1 MIATMTRRRLML
13 GALAC
18 PICLAAGRVV
28 AAEGGHW
35 GYAGAQGPERWGKL
49 DPAYGA
55 CGAGR
60 EQSPI
65 DLDGAVAADTPAIA
79 PRLKPVPLHAIHNG
93 HTIQVDCAGG
103 GYTTVGTKAYD
114 LVQFHFHHPSEH
126 LVAGHAYSMEVHLVH
141 RAVDGELA
149 VLGVLIEAGAV
160 NPALAAVWA
169 VMPRVAGPAVTGP
182 GMVDPA
188 ALVPEGPVWRYA
200 GSLTTPP
207 CTEIVQWAVFQT
219 PITASAEQIATFA
232 TLFANNARPVQPLGR
247 RFLLRSGG

>member
-18 PICLAAGRVV
+18 PICLAAGRVL

-35 GYAGAQGPERWGKL
+35 GYAGAQGPERWGLL
-49 DPAYGA
+49 DPTYGA
-55 CGAGR
+55 CGTGR

-65 DLDGAVAADTPAIA
+65 DLDGAVAADTPAIV
-79 PRLKPVPLHAIHNG
+79 PHLKPVPLRAIHNG
-93 HTIQVDCAGG
+93 HTIQADCTGG
-103 GYTTVGTKAYD
+103 GHTTIGAKAYD

-126 LVAGHAYSMEVHLVH
+126 LVAGRAFAMEAHLVH
-141 RAVDGELA
+141 RAADGEIA
-149 VLGVLIEAGAV
+149 VLGTLIEAGAA

-169 VMPRVAGPAVTGP
+169 VMPRVAGPEVTGH

-188 ALVPEGPVWRYA
+188 ALVPGGKVWRYA

-207 CTEIVQWAVFQT
+207 CTEIVQWVVFQE

-232 TLFANNARPVQPLGR
+232 ALFSNNARPIQPLGR

>member
-1 MIATMTRRRLML
+1 MIATMTRRRLVL

-18 PICLAAGRVV
+18 PICLAAGRVL
-28 AAEGGHW
+28 AAEGSHW

-65 DLDGAVAADTPAIA
+65 DLEGAVAADTPAIV
-79 PRLKPVPLHAIHNG
+79 PHLKPVPLRVIHNG
-93 HTIQVDCAGG
+93 HTIQVDGAGG
-103 GYTTVGTKAYD
+103 GHTTVGAKAYD

-126 LVAGHAYSMEVHLVH
+126 LVAGRALSMEVHLVH
-141 RAVDGELA
+141 RAADSELA
-149 VLGVLIEAGAV
+149 VLGALIEAGAA

-169 VMPRVAGPAVTGP
+169 VMPRTAGPEVTGP

-188 ALVPEGPVWRYA
+188 ALVPGGKVWRYA

-232 TLFANNARPVQPLGR
+232 ALFPNNARPPQPLGR